1 MFIVGIVLIIIGVL
15 ALVPGVLNLVSI
27 SNTGF
32 LFAAAATDTLVVS
45 FVFFGTIALIAG
57 ILLLL
62 SVRNGKARQQIKKI
76 IDMKEFTL
84 IIVLAAVIYLF
95 WAINHNYLSINGI
108 RGILNSGFIM
118 SILAVGIA
126 SLLISGKIDLSTGN
140 TGMLAGILI
149 AFLLNSGLPW
159 VPALLIVFVFGAV
172 TGLLNALFVNG
183 MNFAPFISTL
193 AMSTIYG
200 GIALIITNAANIPIN
215 NKSFMRIG
223 AANIWIFPAPF
234 FVAII
239 LIIVYGIVMSSTGF
253 GRRAY
258 MTGGNANAA
267 RLAGINPKKITTIL
281 FINNG
286 VIACLAGALMTSR
299 MNMGSPSSVTGS
311 DLDAITAVVLGG
323 VAFTGGSG
331 RMFGVFI
338 GLILISSFQTGLVMA
353 GLNPYVQV
361 IAKGLLLVAAL
372 ILDYYRENAR
382 IKALAAVHKEE
393 LFASSLLHK
402 LK

>member
-1 MFIVGIVLIIIGVL
+1 MFIVGIVLIIFGVM
-15 ALVPGVLNLVSI
+15 ALVPGALILI
-27 SNTGF
+27 SLSNPGF
-32 LFAAAATDTLVVS
+32 LFTAAITDTLGVS
-45 FVFFGTIALIAG
+45 FVYFGAIAIIAG
-57 ILLLL
+57 ILLLI
-62 SVRNGKARQQIKKI
+62 SVRNEKALQFIKKI

-95 WAINHNYLSINGI
+95 WAINHNYLSVNGI
-108 RGILNSGFIM
+108 RGIFNSGFIM

-149 AFLLNSGLPW
+149 AFLLNSGVPW
-159 VPALLIVFVFGAV
+159 LPALLIVFVFGAV

-223 AANIWIFPAPF
+223 AENIWIFPLPF
-234 FVAII
+234 LIAIVLLVI
-239 LIIVYGIVMSSTGF
+239 YGIIMSSTGF

-267 RLAGINPKKITTIL
+267 RLAGINPKRITTIL
-281 FINNG
+281 FMNNG

-338 GLILISSFQTGLVMA
+338 GLLLISSFQTGLVVA
-353 GLNPYVQV
+353 GLNPYIQV

-382 IKALAAVHKEE
+382 VKALAVAHKEE
-393 LFASSLLHK
+393 LLS
-402 LK
+402 